1 MKFLLA
7 LSIVFLSI
15 CQSTVITSTS
25 ISSSPIIPIDGSIS
39 TSLKRSR
46 RSERRKHIN
55 INDDEDCNDDSN
67 DDQNQNSDQNSDE
80 NNSNSFR
87 EYDRNNGLMSVID
100 LKFIDFT
107 ASAQKNVPKNVLLE
121 KKSSSIFTRLDNENK
136 R

>member
-25 ISSSPIIPIDGSIS
+25 ISTSPIIPIDGSIS

-55 INDDEDCNDDSN
+55 INDDEDCNDDIN
-67 DDQNQNSDQNSDE
+67 DDQFLDQNSDE

-107 ASAQKNVPKNVLLE
+107 ASAQKNVLLE

>member
-25 ISSSPIIPIDGSIS
+25 ISTSPIIPIDGSIS

-46 RSERRKHIN
+46 RSKRRKHIN
-55 INDDEDCNDDSN
+55 INDDEDCNDDIN
-67 DDQNQNSDQNSDE
+67 DDQFLDQNSDE

-107 ASAQKNVPKNVLLE
+107 ASAQKNVLLE